1 MKLKPIYRFYL
12 GFVIFAFGMLINT
25 FVFYSNYARYVNYH
39 ESLGEP
45 MFTVEK
51 YKIYAPTTKWK
62 MAMKATPNA
71 VKKAKN
77 NFDIGIFISMSGF
90 LLLLTPKPG
99 TTYGSARW
107 AEKKDLLKN
116 PKSTLD
122 INLLGKEGTI
132 LGDYGKQLIRDNE
145 KTHTFVGAPTRMGKG
160 ISVIIPTLLEWL
172 HSCIVLDIKGENYQK
187 TSGWRK
193 KMGNKILRFS
203 PKNENSCNYNPL
215 AEIRYKTDREIED
228 TRVIANVIMQEEKSS
243 SDPFWQNTGVDF
255 LTGVI
260 LHVLY
265 VKKGN
270 GTLSDVVEFI
280 TDPSK
285 PLEERMMEALDF
297 KHDEVNV
304 LKELYPLDLDII
316 LRGDGTH
323 PMVAK
328 TMADTLNKGTN
339 TMQSIIA
346 GVKTKLSVF
355 EMPSVKKNTSKS
367 DFRILDLMNYETPVS
382 LYIVVEPGDIAS
394 LSSLIRIL
402 IIQTI
407 NLLTPEM
414 DFSDGEDNK
423 GFKHRLLF
431 LLDEFPALGRMD
443 VLEKALAFIAGY
455 GMKAML
461 IVQSLAQLNKAYGN
475 DNSILDNCQIQLF
488 YTANDNKTAEYVSK
502 SLGKETIKRTNISTA
517 GGRFGKKTYSEA
529 EVGRDLMTLDEVRK
543 LCLTKIIIFCA
554 GKPPILA
561 NKIFYFKDK
570 RFKHKIIK
578 PVKSDVLRGK
588 EVIKK

>member
-1 MKLKPIYRFYL
+1 MKLKPMHKFYL
-12 GFVIFAFGMLINT
+12 GLALFAFGMLINT
-25 FVFYSNYARYVNYH
+25 FIFYSNYARYVNYH
-39 ESLGEP
+39 ESLGKP
-45 MFTVEK
+45 IFTVDK

-77 NFDIGIFISMSGF
+77 NFDIGIFISMSSF
-90 LLLLTPKPG
+90 LLLLSPKPS
-99 TTYGSARW
+99 TTYGSAKW

-122 INLLGKEGTI
+122 IDLLGKEGTI
-132 LGDYGKQLIRDNE
+132 LGDYGSQLIRDNE

-172 HSCIVLDIKGENYQK
+172 HSCIILDIKGENYQK

-203 PKNENSCNYNPL
+203 PKNENSCSYNPL

-228 TRVIANVIMQEEKSS
+228 TRVIANVIMQEETSA

-260 LHVLY
+260 LHVMY
-265 VKKGN
+265 EKRGK
-270 GTLSDVVEFI
+270 GTLTDVVEFI
-280 TDPSK
+280 TNPSK
-285 PLEERMMEALDF
+285 PLEERMIEVLEF
-297 KHDEVNV
+297 KHDDVEV
-304 LKELYPLDLDII
+304 LRELYPMDLDII

-328 TMADTLNKGTN
+328 TMADTLNKGEK

-355 EMPSVKKNTSKS
+355 EMPSVKRNTSKS
-367 DFRILDLMNYETPVS
+367 DFRISDLMNYETPVS

-414 DFSDGEDNK
+414 DFSAGEDNK

-431 LLDEFPALGRMD
+431 LLDEFPALGRME

-517 GGRFGKKTYSEA
+517 DGKFGKKTYSEI

-570 RFKHKIIK
+570 RFKNKIIK
-578 PVKSDVLRGK
+578 PVKSDILRA
-588 EVIKK
+588 

>member
-1 MKLKPIYRFYL
+1 MKLKAIHKFYMGL
-12 GFVIFAFGMLINT
+12 VLFVLGMLINT

-45 MFTVEK
+45 LFTIEK

-62 MAMKATPNA
+62 MAMEVTPNA

-77 NFDIGIFISMSGF
+77 NFDIGIFISMSSF
-90 LLLLTPKPG
+90 LLLLSPKAS
-99 TTYGSARW
+99 TTYGSAKS

-116 PKSTLD
+116 SKSTLD

-132 LGDYGKQLIRDNE
+132 LGDYGSQLIRDNE

-203 PKNENSCNYNPL
+203 PKNENSCSYNPL

-228 TRVIANVIMQEEKSS
+228 TRVIANVIMQEETST

-260 LHVLY
+260 LHVMY
-265 VKKGN
+265 EKRGK
-270 GTLSDVVEFI
+270 GTLTDVVEFI

-285 PLEERMMEALDF
+285 PLEERMVEVLEF
-297 KHDEVNV
+297 KHADVEV
-304 LKELYPLDLDII
+304 LRELYPMDLDII

-328 TMADTLNKGTN
+328 TMADTLNKGEK

-355 EMPSVKKNTSKS
+355 EMPSVKRNTSKS
-367 DFRILDLMNYETPVS
+367 DFRISDLMNYETPVS

-431 LLDEFPALGRMD
+431 LLDEFPALGRME

-502 SLGKETIKRTNISTA
+502 SLGKETIKRTNVSTA
-517 GGRFGKKTYSEA
+517 DGKFGKKTYSEI

-570 RFKHKIIK
+570 RFKNKIIK
-578 PVKSDVLRGK
+578 PVKSDILRA
-588 EVIKK
+588 

>member
-1 MKLKPIYRFYL
+1 MEMKPIYKFYL
-12 GFVIFAFGMLINT
+12 SFALFAVGMFINT
-25 FVFYSNYARYVNYH
+25 VVFFSNYARYVNYH
-39 ESLGEP
+39 ESLGKP
-45 MFTVEK
+45 IVQIEK
-51 YKIYAPTTKWK
+51 YKIYAPTTRWK
-62 MAMKATPNA
+62 NAMEVTPRA
-71 VKKAKN
+71 VKKARN
-77 NFDIGIFISMSGF
+77 TFDIGIFISMASF
-90 LLLLTPKPG
+90 ILLLTPKPS
-99 TTYGSARW
+99 TTHGSAKW

-116 PKSTLD
+116 KKSILD
-122 INLLGKEGTI
+122 INLLGKEGTV
-132 LGDYGKQLIRDNE
+132 LGDYESQLMRDNE

-160 ISVIIPTLLEWL
+160 VSVIIPTLLEWE
-172 HSCIVLDIKGENYQK
+172 HSTIVLDIKGENYQK

-203 PKNENSCNYNPL
+203 PKNENSCSYNPL
-215 AEIRYKTDREIED
+215 SEIRYKTPREIED
-228 TRVIANVIMQEEKSS
+228 TRVIANVIMQEETAV

-260 LHVLY
+260 LHVMY
-265 VKKGN
+265 QKKGK
-270 GTLSDVVEFI
+270 GTLTDVVEFI
-280 TDPSK
+280 TDPSM
-285 PLEERMMEALDF
+285 PLEERMMEVMTY
-297 KHDEVNV
+297 KHDDIEV
-304 LKELYPLDLDII
+304 LKELYSMDMDII

-328 TMADTLNKGTN
+328 TMADTLNKGEK

-355 EMPSVKKNTSKS
+355 EMPSVKKNTAKS
-367 DFRILDLMNYETPVS
+367 DFRITDLMNYETPVS

-414 DFSDGEDNK
+414 DFSGGEDNK
-423 GFKHRLLF
+423 GYKHRLLY
-431 LLDEFPALGRMD
+431 LLDEFPALGRME

-461 IVQSLAQLNKAYGN
+461 IVQSLSQLNKAYGN
-475 DNSILDNCQIQLF
+475 DNSILDNCQIQIF
-488 YTANDNKTAEYVSK
+488 YTANDNKTAEYISR
-502 SLGKETIKRTNISTA
+502 SLGKKTVKQVNVSTA
-517 GGRFGKKTYSEA
+517 GGKFGKKTYSES

-543 LCLTKIIIFCA
+543 LCLNKIIIFCA

-561 NKIFYFKDK
+561 NKIFYFQDK

-578 PVKSDVLRGK
+578 PVKSDVLRKG
-588 EVIKK
+588 EMI

>member
-12 GFVIFAFGMLINT
+12 GFAIFAFGMLINT
-25 FVFYSNYARYVNYH
+25 FIYYSNYARYVNYH
-39 ESLGEP
+39 ESLGDP

-51 YKIYAPTTKWK
+51 YKVYAPTTKWE
-62 MAMKATPNA
+62 MAMKVTPNA

-122 INLLGKEGTI
+122 INLLEKEGTI

-203 PKNENSCNYNPL
+203 PKNENSCSYNPL

-228 TRVIANVIMQEEKSS
+228 TRVIANVIMQEETST

-265 VKKGN
+265 EKKGN

-285 PLEERMMEALDF
+285 PLEERMAEALEF

-304 LKELYPLDLDII
+304 LKELYPMDLDII

-367 DFRILDLMNYETPVS
+367 DFRISDLMNYETPVS

-414 DFSDGEDNK
+414 DFSDGEENK

-431 LLDEFPALGRMD
+431 LLDEFPALGKMD

-502 SLGKETIKRTNISTA
+502 SLGKETIKRTNISTS

-570 RFKHKIIK
+570 RFKNKIIK
-578 PVKSDVLRGK
+578 PVKSDVLRK
-588 EVIKK
+588 QEVI